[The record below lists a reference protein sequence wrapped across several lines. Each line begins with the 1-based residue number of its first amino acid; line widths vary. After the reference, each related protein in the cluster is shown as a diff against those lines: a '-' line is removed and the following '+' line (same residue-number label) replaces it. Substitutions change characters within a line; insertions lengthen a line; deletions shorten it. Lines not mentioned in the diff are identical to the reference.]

1 MSDRIPL
8 LCPECG
14 MARLVARGPFDYP
27 EAVRLELLCDE
38 CGDGGFDEPF
48 YFDRNGEHIVRDIE
62 DPTP

>member
-1 MSDRIPL
+1 
-8 LCPECG
+8 